1 MSRGIPQQKKLYRNL
16 TGHAARCYAAQRQ
29 ARLPCVV
36 GMNDDDEFLP
46 YEEESNEEE
55 ETEVVEVEVGVE
67 EEDLSDE
74 AFLRGQTD
82 VESDSGWE
90 TGGDTDA
97 GFSDADAGLTS
108 GAETDA
114 EGEEDLFPDGADPLA
129 MLQGMEENRENDEG
143 NQLQPY
149 ELLARQRRLN
159 RHRDLA
165 ETAVRTCSS
174 NVFVGLGHTRQ
185 GNTSC

>member
-1 MSRGIPQQKKLYRNL
+1 
-16 TGHAARCYAAQRQ
+16 
-29 ARLPCVV
+29 
-36 GMNDDDEFLP
+36 MNDDDEFLP
-46 YEEESNEEE
+46 YEEDSNEEE
-55 ETEVVEVEVGVE
+55 EQTEVV
-67 EEDLSDE
+67 
-74 AFLRGQTD
+74 D
-82 VESDSGWE
+82 VE
-90 TGGDTDA
+90 A
-97 GFSDADAGLTS
+97 GFTS

-159 RHRDLA
+159 RHRDLPGA
-165 ETAVRTCSS
+165 AVRMCSS
-174 NVFVGLGHTRQ
+174 LVFVGLGQTKK